1 MCIPFQRVSICI
13 KADSHVSVH
22 LYEYNVR
29 SIALVFLKTIFLV
42 IISILKH
49 VLFIKSDAVIPD
61 PGKQLS
67 FMLHELVF
75 FGCHSHFASYRYTF
89 APYLYSYKI
98 LQPYVTATVRMHSDG
113 VSSSTGAPLM
123 KTITKYNS
131 RSLPLNIYIYST
143 YIYGHQALW
152 T

>member
-1 MCIPFQRVSICI
+1 MCIPFQRISICI
-13 KADSHVSVH
+13 NADSHVSVH

-42 IISILKH
+42 IILILKH

-61 PGKQLS
+61 PGNQLS

-75 FGCHSHFASYRYTF
+75 FGCHSQFASYRYTFAPYRYTF

-113 VSSSTGAPLM
+113 VSSSTGPPLM
-123 KTITKYNS
+123 KTITKNNS
-131 RSLPLNIYIYST
+131 
-143 YIYGHQALW
+143 Q
-152 T
+152 